1 MRALEFKT
9 GPVIYNPAYTS
20 NFQLKT
26 TYNLSK
32 NESLLNFFNLIDK
45 INNLNAKVKTLFL
58 KCLLFV

>member
-9 GPVIYNPAYTS
+9 GPVIYNSAYTY

-26 TYNLSK
+26 TLVK
-32 NESLLNFFNLIDK
+32 KESLLNFFNLRDK

-58 KCLLFV
+58 TCLLFV